1 MQYLIIFLLIISI
14 IINIFFTLEFRN
26 KSRTSPDIQKVKKAE
41 SIDKDSQSDDFIS
54 SFLGIINKIIYAV
67 EEVSVNMKNIS
78 NQTGSLTADSDENL
92 KKLSET
98 QSYINGM
105 YEMLQKNHE
114 LSNNISAAFS
124 ETNKDI
130 QERKKD
136 ILDALNNY
144 EQVKKTTLT
153 AKNSMDILVE
163 NTKQIQD
170 IIKIIKQI
178 SSQTNLL
185 ALNASIEAAHAGDA
199 GLGFAVVA
207 GEVKKLSE
215 ETSTAASNISGM
227 LTSIMG
233 ESYKT
238 QDEIQKA
245 IELIDSQTA
254 MFNKT
259 SETINELIQMFGN
272 TTGYIDDLSSK
283 SKESYFACQ
292 NINSISGNVVT
303 SIKENM
309 NMIKEIDSSVTN
321 EANVISRLTETSKK
335 LEDITSDIFKL
346 LKVDENTLVVATE
359 EYPPFDIDS
368 SDNDKGIDLDILN
381 ELYNKN
387 GIKIKIFFAPFDTSL
402 ELAKKGLVDI
412 VSTISYTKEREK
424 YLDFSVPYRDES
436 TYLLYKNKN
445 SNIHFTGFD
454 DMHGSKIG
462 IISDYTYPEKFT
474 GDSRIEKEECKKLD
488 TLFSKLMKNQIDA
501 VLLNQYIGN
510 YYIAKNNLSE
520 NIKVSGF
527 KVIADEKYDARMG
540 FSKAKS
546 LNKYIDIFNKGI
558 SEFESK
564 GEIRAIE
571 NKYLK

>member
-1 MQYLIIFLLIISI
+1 MQYITIFLLLISIILNIYLIIKL
-14 IINIFFTLEFRN
+14 RN
-26 KSRTSPDIQKVKKAE
+26 KYTEDPAIQKNEKIEPVNN
-41 SIDKDSQSDDFIS
+41 DSEFDNFIS
-54 SFLGIINKIIYAV
+54 SFLGIINKLIYAV
-67 EEVSVNMKNIS
+67 EEVSINMKNIS
-78 NQTGSLTADSDENL
+78 NQTGSLSTDSDENL

-105 YEMLQKNHE
+105 YSMLQKNHE
-114 LSNNISAAFS
+114 LSNNISTSFT

-130 QERKKD
+130 QERKND

-144 EQVKKTTLT
+144 EEVKRTTLT
-153 AKNSMDILVE
+153 AKNSMDHLVE

-170 IIKIIKQI
+170 IITIIKQI

-215 ETSTAASNISGM
+215 ETSTAASNISSM
-227 LTSIMG
+227 LTSIMN

-238 QDEIQKA
+238 QDEIQKS
-245 IELIDSQTA
+245 IELIDGQTS

-259 SETINELIQMFGN
+259 SDTINELIRMFGN
-272 TTGYIDDLSSK
+272 TKVYIDDLSGK
-283 SKESYFACQ
+283 NKESYLACQ
-292 NINSISGNVVT
+292 NVNSISGNVVT
-303 SIKENM
+303 SINDNM

-321 EANVISRLTETSKK
+321 EANIISRLNEISKK
-335 LEDITSDIFKL
+335 LEDITTDIFKL
-346 LKVDENTLVVATE
+346 LKVDENTLVIATE

-368 SDNDKGIDLDILN
+368 SDSNKGIDLDILN
-381 ELYNKN
+381 ELYKKN

-436 TYLLYKNKN
+436 TYLLYKHKN
-445 SNIHFTGFD
+445 SNTHFTGFN
-454 DMHGSKIG
+454 DMHGAKIG
-462 IISDYTYPEKFT
+462 IISGYTYPEKFLN
-474 GDSRIEKEECKKLD
+474 DIKIDKEECKKLD

-510 YYIAKNNLSE
+510 YYIAQNNLSE
-520 NIKVSGF
+520 NIKISSF
-527 KVIADEKYDARMG
+527 KIIADEKFDARMG
-540 FSKAKS
+540 FSKVKS
-546 LNKYIDIFNKGI
+546 LKKYIDIFNNGI
-558 SEFESK
+558 FEFKNK
-564 GEIRAIE
+564 GELRSIE